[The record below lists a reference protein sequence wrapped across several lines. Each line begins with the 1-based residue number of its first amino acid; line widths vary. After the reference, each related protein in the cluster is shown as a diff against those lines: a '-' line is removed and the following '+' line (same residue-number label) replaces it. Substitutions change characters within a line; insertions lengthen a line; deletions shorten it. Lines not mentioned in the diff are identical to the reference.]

1 LAETRVRCVTMQFPA
16 QNEHDEFF
24 LALEE
29 AYSAGDLKRIEL
41 EKGILGVSEVEQLVR
56 AINRKLA
63 LRSEVPDAAKPW
75 PKGDPQPRE
84 SVSRATVSSLVSE
97 VRQLAALIDHTLL
110 RPEATRAQ
118 VEQLCE
124 EALQWG
130 FAVVC
135 VHSAWVPLVAEQL
148 QGSRVKVGSVA
159 GFPFGVNL
167 TSAKCAEAEAAI
179 QAGAR
184 EIDMVMNIGAMRSGD
199 YALVESDVR
208 AVSEACHARGVL
220 LKVILENAYLDEKQK
235 MKACQLVQ
243 RAGADFVKT
252 STGLASSGAT
262 VADVRLMR
270 KTVGREMGVKAAGGI
285 RTLADALQMI
295 EAGANR
301 LGTSAGVAI
310 LAEADLR
317 LSPQ

>member
-1 LAETRVRCVTMQFPA
+1 L
-16 QNEHDEFF
+16 D
-24 LALEE
+24 
-29 AYSAGDLKRIEL
+29 
-41 EKGILGVSEVEQLVR
+41 KGILSVLEVEQLVK

-63 LRSEVPDAAKPW
+63 QPAEVPAAAKPL
-75 PKGDPQPRE
+75 PKGDPHPRE
-84 SVSRATVSSLVSE
+84 SLSPATISLVSE
-97 VRQLAALIDHTLL
+97 VRQLATLIDHTLL

-124 EALQWG
+124 EALPWG
-130 FAVVC
+130 FAAAC
-135 VHSAWVPLVAEQL
+135 VHSAWVPLVAERL
-148 QGSRVKVGSVA
+148 QASRVKVGSVV

-167 TSAKCAEAEAAI
+167 TSAKCAEAAAAI

-208 AVSEACHARGVL
+208 AVAEACQARGVL
-220 LKVILENAYLDEKQK
+220 LKVILENAYLDEEQK
-235 MKACQLVQ
+235 MQACQLVQ

-270 KTVGREMGVKAAGGI
+270 KTVGGETGVKAAGGI
-285 RTLADALQMI
+285 RTLADALRML

-317 LSPQ
+317 LRGKN

>member
-1 LAETRVRCVTMQFPA
+1 
-16 QNEHDEFF
+16 

-29 AYSAGDLKRIEL
+29 TYSAGDLRRIGL
-41 EKGILGVSEVEQLVR
+41 EKGSLGVSEVEQLVR
-56 AINRKLA
+56 AISSKLSQPAEA
-63 LRSEVPDAAKPW
+63 LDAAKPLL
-75 PKGDPQPRE
+75 PKGDPQPCE
-84 SVSRATVSSLVSE
+84 SVSRAASSLVSA
-97 VRQLAALIDHTLL
+97 VRQLATLIDHTLL

-124 EALQWG
+124 EALQWS
-130 FAVVC
+130 FAAVC

-148 QGSRVKVGSVA
+148 EGSRVKVGSVV
-159 GFPFGVNL
+159 GFPYGVNL
-167 TSAKCAEAEAAI
+167 TSAKCAEAEAAM

-199 YALVESDVR
+199 YRLVESDMR
-208 AVSEACHARGVL
+208 AVAEGCQARGVL
-220 LKVILENAYLDEKQK
+220 LKVILENAYLDEEQK
-235 MKACQLVQ
+235 VKACQLAE

-252 STGLASSGAT
+252 STGLAASGAT

-285 RTLADALQMI
+285 RTLADALRML

-310 LAEADLR
+310 LTEADLR
-317 LSPQ
+317 LSP

>member
-1 LAETRVRCVTMQFPA
+1 M
-16 QNEHDEFF
+16 
-24 LALEE
+24 ALEE
-29 AYSAGDLKRIEL
+29 TYSAGDLRRIGL
-41 EKGILGVSEVEQLVR
+41 EKGILSVPEVEQLVG
-56 AINRKLA
+56 AINGKLA
-63 LRSEVPDAAKPW
+63 HQAEAPDVAEPW
-75 PKGDPQPRE
+75 SKGEPQPRE
-84 SVSRATVSSLVSE
+84 SVSGVAASSLVSE

-124 EALQWG
+124 EAWQWS
-130 FAVVC
+130 FAAVC

-159 GFPFGVNL
+159 GFPYGANL
-167 TSAKCAEAEAAI
+167 TSAKCAEAAAAI

-184 EIDMVMNIGAMRSGD
+184 EIDMVMNIGALRSGD

-208 AVSEACHARGVL
+208 AVAEACHARGVQ
-220 LKVILENAYLDEKQK
+220 LKVILENTYLDEEQK
-235 MKACQLVQ
+235 VKACQLVQ

-285 RTLADALQMI
+285 RTLADALRML

-317 LSPQ
+317 LREENWGLIREVGGPACESAGRA

>member
-1 LAETRVRCVTMQFPA
+1 
-16 QNEHDEFF
+16 
-24 LALEE
+24 
-29 AYSAGDLKRIEL
+29 L
-41 EKGILGVSEVEQLVR
+41 EKVILGVTEVEQLVR
-56 AINRKLA
+56 AITSKLA
-63 LRSEVPDAAKPW
+63 QQPQASDGDRLW
-75 PKGDPQPRE
+75 PKGNAHPRE
-84 SVSRATVSSLVSE
+84 SVSQGATSPVSE
-97 VRQLAALIDHTLL
+97 VRQLATLIDHTLL

-130 FAVVC
+130 FAAVC
-135 VHSAWVPLVAEQL
+135 VHSAWVPLVAERL
-148 QGSRVKVGSVA
+148 QGSQVRVGSVA
-159 GFPFGVNL
+159 GFPYGANL
-167 TSAKCAEAEAAI
+167 TSAKCAETAAAI

-208 AVSEACHARGVL
+208 AVAETCHARGVL
-220 LKVILENAYLDEKQK
+220 LKVILENAFLDEQQK
-235 MKACQLVQ
+235 VSACQFAQ

-270 KTVGREMGVKAAGGI
+270 KIVGTEMGVKAAGGI
-285 RTLADALQMI
+285 RTLADALRMF

-310 LAEADLR
+310 LAEADHRLR
-317 LSPQ
+317 EEN

>member
-1 LAETRVRCVTMQFPA
+1 M
-16 QNEHDEFF
+16 
-24 LALEE
+24 LEE
-29 AYSAGDLKRIEL
+29 IYSSGDLRRTGL
-41 EKGILGVSEVEQLVR
+41 DKGILSMPEVEQLVK
-56 AINRKLA
+56 AIGSKLA
-63 LRSEVPDAAKPW
+63 QQAEEPDAAKPLR
-75 PKGDPQPRE
+75 KGNPQPRE
-84 SVSRATVSSLVSE
+84 FLSPASSSAAAISSVPE
-97 VRQLAALIDHTLL
+97 VRQLAALVDHTLL

-118 VEQLCE
+118 LKQFCD
-124 EALQWG
+124 EALHWG

-148 QGSRVKVGSVA
+148 QASHVKVGSVA
-159 GFPFGVNL
+159 GFPYGINL

-199 YALVESDVR
+199 HALVEGDVR
-208 AVSEACHARGVL
+208 AVAEACHVQGVL
-220 LKVILENAYLDEKQK
+220 LKVILENAYLDEEQK

-270 KTVGREMGVKAAGGI
+270 KTVGGEMGVKAAGGI
-285 RTLADALQMI
+285 RTLADALRML

-317 LSPQ
+317 LRELN

>member
-1 LAETRVRCVTMQFPA
+1 LDKGIVSAPEVERLVKAISSKLTQQAEVSDAKP
-16 QNEHDEFF
+16 
-24 LALEE
+24 LLK
-29 AYSAGDLKRIEL
+29 GDL
-41 EKGILGVSEVEQLVR
+41 Q
-56 AINRKLA
+56 
-63 LRSEVPDAAKPW
+63 
-75 PKGDPQPRE
+75 QRE
-84 SVSRATVSSLVSE
+84 SLPPAARSMTAGASTLAPE
-97 VRQLAALIDHTLL
+97 VRQLATLVDHTLL

-118 VEQLCE
+118 VRQLCE
-124 EALQWG
+124 EALRWG
-130 FAVVC
+130 FAAAC
-135 VHSAWVPLVAEQL
+135 VHSAWVPLVEEQL
-148 QGSRVKVGSVA
+148 QGSCVKVGSVV

-199 YALVESDVR
+199 LALVESDVR
-208 AVSEACHARGVL
+208 AVAETCHARDVL
-220 LKVILENAYLDEKQK
+220 LKVILENAYLDEGQK
-235 MKACQLVQ
+235 TKACQLVQ

-270 KTVGREMGVKAAGGI
+270 ETVGGQMGVKAAGGI
-285 RTLADALQMI
+285 RTLADALRML

-317 LSPQ
+317 LQENNY